1 MRLLR
6 KDMEEQAFFLEVQRL
21 SMELDQIVDLYNMR
35 DRVASVMVTGLID
48 EDIMGNS
55 RLKAIYSYSLDSRE
69 ELNSILQFIDSTWY
83 DLDNKD
89 SEEVDGYK
97 DIDDLLN
104 GTGVELED

>member
-1 MRLLR
+1 
-6 KDMEEQAFFLEVQRL
+6 MEEQAFFLEVQRL

-89 SEEVDGYK
+89 SEEVEGYK

>member
-1 MRLLR
+1 
-6 KDMEEQAFFLEVQRL
+6 MEEQAFFLEVQRL

-89 SEEVDGYK
+89 SEETEGYK

>member
-89 SEEVDGYK
+89 SEEVEGYK

-104 GTGVELED
+104 GAGVELED